1 MREGSAFADATAP
14 SRPWLGLMA
23 WLLVTFIAAA
33 TGAFASLD
41 APTFYAQ
48 LTKPSWA
55 PPAWLF
61 GPVWTMLY
69 LLMAVAAW
77 LVWRKH
83 GWGGARGALL
93 LYVFQLAANAMWT
106 WLFFVWRQGAIAFV
120 EIVAVWLLVAA
131 TVVAFARMHRV
142 AAALLAPYLA
152 WVTFATALC
161 YACWKLNPGLL
172 AR

>member
-1 MREGSAFADATAP
+1 MGEGSAFPDATAP
-14 SRPWLGLMA
+14 SRSWLGLVG

-33 TGAFASLD
+33 AGSFASLEGP
-41 APTFYAQ
+41 AFYAQ

-61 GPVWTMLY
+61 GPVWTTLY

-77 LVWRKH
+77 LVWREH
-83 GWGGARGALL
+83 GWRGARGVLS
-93 LYVFQLAANAMWT
+93 LYVVQLAANAMWT

-120 EIVAVWLLVAA
+120 EILALWLLVAA
-131 TVVAFARMHRV
+131 TIVSFARMHRM
-142 AAALLAPYLA
+142 AAALLAPYLT

-161 YACWKLNPGLL
+161 YSCWKLNPGLL
-172 AR
+172 R